1 MSVIDAKNLTEFN
14 QILADAG
21 DLLVVVDFSAEWCG
35 PCKFIAPKLK
45 EMAEEFAGK
54 IKVVKVDVDEAEDVA
69 AHCGIRCMPTFM
81 FYKNSK
87 KVTEFSGANAEK
99 LRQTI
104 EGNL

>member
-1 MSVIDAKNLTEFN
+1 
-14 QILADAG
+14 
-21 DLLVVVDFSAEWCG
+21 VDFSAEWCG

-45 EMAEEFAGK
+45 EMAAEFAGK

-69 AHCGIRCMPTFM
+69 AQCGIRCMPTFQ

-99 LRQTI
+99 LKTTI
-104 EGNL
+104 TENI